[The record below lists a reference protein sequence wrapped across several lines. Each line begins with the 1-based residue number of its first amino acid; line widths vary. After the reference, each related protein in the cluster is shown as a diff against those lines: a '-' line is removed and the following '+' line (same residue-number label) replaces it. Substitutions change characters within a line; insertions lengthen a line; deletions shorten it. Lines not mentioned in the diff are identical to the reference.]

1 MSVSRTKSVGF
12 GLTGVF
18 AFFVLSN
25 LFNVLVLK
33 ANSRGAVSRR
43 ARPRLNASPSSHLQ
57 HLEKGL
63 RGSEQ
68 PALTPSALLP
78 HEEDF
83 YKISHRSKHLLL
95 RLDPQNAQGGVYSYQ
110 SPHTA
115 VYWSLT
121 GL

>member
-33 ANSRGAVSRR
+33 ANSRGAVSRK
-43 ARPRLNASPSSHLQ
+43 ARPRLNPSPSSHLQ

-78 HEEDF
+78 PRR
-83 YKISHRSKHLLL
+83 ISTRSPTDLEIFFQDWTHKMP
-95 RLDPQNAQGGVYSYQ
+95 RDVSTCT
-110 SPHTA
+110 SPLTCPF
-115 VYWSLT
+115 T